1 MNNIEIQ
8 VINIAKNYVKK
19 GKEISLQS
27 DLKEDL
33 KLDSLSLTEII
44 VALEDHFQIEIDL
57 DVIDPKSLKKLFDL
71 YFLVNEKVNVV

>member
-8 VINIAKNYVKK
+8 VVDIVKNYVKK

-71 YFLVNEKVNVV
+71 YFLVNEKINVV

>member
-8 VINIAKNYVKK
+8 VVDIVKNYVKK

>member
-8 VINIAKNYVKK
+8 VVNIVKNYVKK

>member
-8 VINIAKNYVKK
+8 VIDIAKNYVKK

-27 DLKEDL
+27 NLKEDL

-44 VALEDHFQIEIDL
+44 IAFEDHFQIEIDL
-57 DVIDPKSLKKLFDL
+57 DAIDPKSLKKLFDL
-71 YFLVNEKVNVV
+71 YLLVSEKVNVV

>member
-57 DVIDPKSLKKLFDL
+57 DVIDPNSLKKLFDL

>member
-8 VINIAKNYVKK
+8 VVDIVKNYVKI